1 MKYVVKYVLF
11 ETSQVPSVVLLFFFF
26 FFNPLGCVFPDGSV

>member
-26 FFNPLGCVFPDGSV
+26 NPLGCVFPDGSV